1 MKITGKTKL
10 IGIFGDPVAHTL
22 SPAMQNAAF
31 ESLGMDFVYV
41 PFHVRPAEL
50 KAAVGA
56 IRALG
61 MPGVNITIPHKEKVI
76 ELLDGLDEDARAI
89 GAVNTVVNREGKL
102 TGYNTDGEGFLRSLT
117 EETGFNSQGKKIII
131 LGAGGAAR
139 GILASV
145 LNKKSKKNKKNK
157 KPERV
162 IVANRTFERAEGLVK
177 EFKEKFEGSNLEA
190 IGLDEEALG
199 SALEEADLLVNATS
213 IGMEGG
219 MEGGQGG
226 YGSLSFIIDK
236 LPDTAIVSDI
246 VYKPIV
252 TELIREADE
261 RGLTTHRGLGM
272 LVGQGALSFELWTGE
287 KAPVHVMRQ
296 AAFEALEF
304 Q

>member
-1 MKITGKTKL
+1 MKISGKTKL

-31 ESLGMDFVYV
+31 ESLGMDFVYM
-41 PFHVRPAEL
+41 PFHVGPAEL

-89 GAVNTVVNREGKL
+89 GAVNTVVNREGRL
-102 TGYNTDGEGFLRSLT
+102 TGYNTDGEGFLRSLA
-117 EETGFNSQGKKIII
+117 EETGFNPQGKKIII

-145 LNKKSKKNKKNK
+145 LNEKNKKNK
-157 KPERV
+157 KPESV

-177 EFKEKFEGSNLEA
+177 EFNEKFEDFNLEA
-190 IGLDEEALG
+190 IGLDEAALG
-199 SALEEADLLVNATS
+199 PGLKEADLLVNSTS

-219 MEGGQGG
+219 MEGGGG
-226 YGSLSFIIDK
+226 HGPLSFIIDK
-236 LPDTAIVSDI
+236 LPDTAVVSDI

-296 AAFEALEF
+296 AAFEALEL